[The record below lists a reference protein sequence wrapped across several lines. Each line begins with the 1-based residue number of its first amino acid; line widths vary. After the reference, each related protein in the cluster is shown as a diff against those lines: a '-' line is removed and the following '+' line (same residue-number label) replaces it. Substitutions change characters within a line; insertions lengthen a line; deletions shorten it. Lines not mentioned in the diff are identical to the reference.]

1 MAGGVITNDG
11 SAQGI
16 KFTEDSGNYTV
27 PQVDV
32 VSGINQTIAFWNGLL
47 FKRDIT
53 VECRSTTAQTKL
65 MTALMNSEGIVIS
78 GTQYTVISISPA
90 GSFGEND
97 TSIEPVYTYR
107 LELAMI

>member
-27 PQVDV
+27 PQVNV

-53 VECRSTTAQTKL
+53 VECRSKSAQESL
-65 MTALMNSEGIVIS
+65 MTALMNPEGVVID
-78 GTQYTVISISPA
+78 GTQYTVINISPVE
-90 GSFGEND
+90 SFGVGD
-97 TSIEPVYTYR
+97 SAIEPVYTYR